1 MSCVPPRYAP
11 PSNCLLPIGTNNK
24 IPSSIVIGMS
34 DTPSWLT
41 EENVSAAAK
50 NPAVQKAGKQF
61 ASDPAVQK
69 AAKNAAKDAV
79 AESTGY
85 EPPKFGDEEAQ
96 VEEPSSNEGPEPI
109 DIPPEELKQM
119 QKWSLGL
126 RICFMGASALMAAAA
141 VLRLQ
146 NASLSTFFVCCYV
159 FFFSV
164 LICCFELALR
174 SVARFLAQNF
184 GFLYSALGRCIF
196 LVFVAALCFDLQ
208 TIGIAAMCVLLLLLC
223 VNLYVLFQFPKYEK
237 WLRHKHFTNISSK
250 K

>member
-1 MSCVPPRYAP
+1 
-11 PSNCLLPIGTNNK
+11 
-24 IPSSIVIGMS
+24 MS

-41 EENVSAAAK
+41 EENVSAAASSAAK
-50 NPAVQKAGKQF
+50 NPAAQKAGKKF
-61 ASDPAVQK
+61 ASDPAVQN
-69 AAKNAAKDAV
+69 AAKNAAKDAI

-96 VEEPSSNEGPEPI
+96 VEEPNSNDPEPI

-208 TIGIAAMCVLLLLLC
+208 TIGIAAMCVLLVLLC
-223 VNLYVLFQFPKYEK
+223 ANLYVMFQFPKYEK